1 MKMMKIANMKYAI
14 GKLMLAAVWP
24 VAMLLGGCDSDE
36 PASSP
41 AGGTTGMNTPGEGI
55 VVCGGNGDLVAQTR
69 FTGADDTSGPGV
81 EGTCRAD
88 LLEIYP
94 FFLTSGYTT
103 YWPEDNE
110 YNYQEA
116 DEAVVP
122 YVSVASP
129 IPLKIMGRDG
139 YTEAGISIEKDRDYI
154 YMYNTALAYTEADKS
169 KFTTNIA
176 NRTSST
182 LSLNG
187 AGTSYVTPEL
197 YYGTLGLKEDSYNP
211 APSVLSVWESND
223 DDDDPDENEYMWYY
237 NHLSVNKGSASLTG
251 RIFRIVS
258 QVNLTITDIPAGEVS
273 SIELYADH
281 FPTQI
286 TLNGTHGSYYPVHAV
301 TDPANTTQND
311 SVLLARTDISPTAES
326 AKLSSF
332 LLPSEVGMRFWVK
345 ISYTGESSRDRVFDL
360 RPQTSHYLTGND
372 AAVYNVGSDLKHG
385 SDLYVYNGNAGK
397 FCFYSY
403 SNVRVNLSGRF
414 DNIAVDTSEPN
425 IEIVVNPNFEDEHN
439 FDII

>member
-24 VAMLLGGCDSDE
+24 VAMLFGGCDSDE

-41 AGGTTGMNTPGEGI
+41 AGGTTGMNTPDEGI

-88 LLEIYP
+88 RLEIYP
-94 FFLTSGYTT
+94 FFQGVGIGDSS
-103 YWPEDNE
+103 WPDENRYV
-110 YNYQEA
+110 YNNPN
-116 DEAVVP
+116 VNS
-122 YVSVASP
+122 SVTIDP
-129 IPLKIMGRDG
+129 VFDLKIMGRDG
-139 YTEAGISIEKDRDYI
+139 YTEAQLNAHKDNYYFYI
-154 YMYNTALAYTEADKS
+154 YNTALAYTEADKS
-169 KFTTNIA
+169 NFTTNIA

-197 YYGTLGLKEDSYNP
+197 YYGILRFKNEDDWKSNFDKAENVYYQ
-211 APSVLSVWESND
+211 SGWGESNHTGD
-223 DDDDPDENEYMWYY
+223 
-237 NHLSVNKGSASLTG
+237 LTG

-326 AKLSSF
+326 AELSSF

-360 RPQTSHYLTGND
+360 RPQTSHYLTGDD